1 MGVAQVTP
9 QAKGYFCHGIFCKF
23 LHAQPYTIPEWENI
37 VTFRLNV
44 RPKYAIYIPKRDE
57 EHPHPFHMRNPP
69 RAFSLLTQIF
79 LFCMN
84 SVLLKNLGF
93 YLW

>member
-9 QAKGYFCHGIFCKF
+9 KAKGYFCVVSVTAFFCKF

-37 VTFRLNV
+37 VTFRPNV

-57 EHPHPFHMRNPP
+57 EHPRHFYMGGSPP
-69 RAFSLLTQIF
+69 G
-79 LFCMN
+79 
-84 SVLLKNLGF
+84 LGIPIS
-93 YLW
+93 